1 MESQYKFFM
10 YFPVAQISSLSDAAN
25 YTTLPQRKN
34 VYLGETLQFLLVLRS
49 RGLTDRDDGALS
61 WKDLGGSLCALA
73 SVCAAESWRQTPAE
87 QCDRMSSC
95 SEDSEDVESEDV
107 ECRTAEQSGRR
118 LGDKQTFTQCNQLV
132 SHKCSPSSAAMHN
145 ETEQAKSAWVLE
157 DQLIFCLTVSLDKLP
172 VSTRKAKIVVTVW
185 KQMEENAELRELGY
199 LTLLQFR
206 SPTCT
211 FRQDL
216 SSFKTQVMNCSSQ
229 DRMCVKDVKILP
241 NYNSSY
247 LPMMPDGSVLV
258 VDNVCHQS
266 AEITMAS
273 FCRIDNKPSH
283 LPCMLSALEEQTFMF
298 QLQLQEKEE
307 QQSSKGLEVPLLAVL
322 QWHSPVHPAMRCIS
336 TCYSIPSVHLNR
348 PELVMMASCP
358 RTVRPQQHF
367 RVKYTLLNNLQD
379 FLAVR
384 LIWNSEGGSQQ
395 DPSVGAVVCQ
405 SPLNNLGQCEKG
417 SILSFTVAF
426 QILKT
431 GIFELSQHMTFT
443 ASVPAPPTEPQSPLK
458 NTLGGHLSRL
468 KSFPHHQPFWSV
480 NLRSGAVAELQTTT
494 SPAGTVNRAPHL
506 SPDPSFVSLVKI
518 AKREC
523 KVLVLE

>member
-34 VYLGETLQFLLVLRS
+34 VYLWETLQFLLVLRS

-73 SVCAAESWRQTPAE
+73 SVCAAESWRLTPAE

-145 ETEQAKSAWVLE
+145 DTEQAKSAWVLE

-216 SSFKTQVMNCSSQ
+216 STFKTQVSTTLDVLPPPSVQCRQMTVSGKHLTVLKVMNCSSQ

-258 VDNVCHQS
+258 VDDVCHQS

-273 FCRIDNKPSH
+273 FCRIDNKSSH
-283 LPCMLSALEEQTFMF
+283 LPCMLSALEEQTFIF

-307 QQSSKGLEVPLLAVL
+307 QQSSKFSSYGHIQGGWL
-322 QWHSPVHPAMRCIS
+322 QSH
-336 TCYSIPSVHLNR
+336 
-348 PELVMMASCP
+348 
-358 RTVRPQQHF
+358 
-367 RVKYTLLNNLQD
+367 
-379 FLAVR
+379 
-384 LIWNSEGGSQQ
+384 GS
-395 DPSVGAVVCQ
+395 
-405 SPLNNLGQCEKG
+405 
-417 SILSFTVAF
+417 
-426 QILKT
+426 
-431 GIFELSQHMTFT
+431 
-443 ASVPAPPTEPQSPLK
+443 
-458 NTLGGHLSRL
+458 
-468 KSFPHHQPFWSV
+468 
-480 NLRSGAVAELQTTT
+480 
-494 SPAGTVNRAPHL
+494 
-506 SPDPSFVSLVKI
+506 
-518 AKREC
+518 
-523 KVLVLE
+523 

>member
-172 VSTRKAKIVVTVW
+172 VSTRKAK
-185 KQMEENAELRELGY
+185 
-199 LTLLQFR
+199 
-206 SPTCT
+206 
-211 FRQDL
+211 
-216 SSFKTQVMNCSSQ
+216 
-229 DRMCVKDVKILP
+229 
-241 NYNSSY
+241 
-247 LPMMPDGSVLV
+247 
-258 VDNVCHQS
+258 
-266 AEITMAS
+266 
-273 FCRIDNKPSH
+273 
-283 LPCMLSALEEQTFMF
+283 
-298 QLQLQEKEE
+298 
-307 QQSSKGLEVPLLAVL
+307 GLEVPLLAVL

-367 RVKYTLLNNLQD
+367 WVKYTLLNNLQD

-405 SPLNNLGQCEKG
+405 SPLNNLGQCKKG

-458 NTLGGHLSRL
+458 NTFGGHLSRL
-468 KSFPHHQPFWSV
+468 KSFPHHQPFWS
-480 NLRSGAVAELQTTT
+480 GAMAELQTTT